1 MQLNIGNIEMFETP
15 NTARMKQNCNG
26 ENFTHRHRALSVPLH
41 FSRRKESL
49 AKSWLKYK
57 TKVIN

>member
-1 MQLNIGNIEMFETP
+1 MFETP